1 MMKHV
6 HWVHDE
12 GRQRGFTLI
21 ELMAVLAIVAIIALW
36 GVPSYFDFV
45 KKRQTNSAAVQMAAS
60 LQLARSEAMTVGR
73 EVAVCGANAAGS
85 ACSTSGNAFGD
96 RWLVYI
102 PLGAE
107 GIRVIQVYE
116 SSGVS
121 VTSSCGAIKVS
132 AMGRY
137 PSCTV
142 KILPTSNE
150 ANLGKTITVTPTGLA
165 VADGAS

>member
-1 MMKHV
+1 MKHV

-21 ELMAVLAIVAIIALW
+21 ELMAVIAMVAVIAMW

-45 KKRQTNSAAVQMAAS
+45 KKRQANSAAVQMVAS

-85 ACSTSGNAFGD
+85 ACTSSTAFND
-96 RWLVYI
+96 RWMVYI
-102 PLGAE
+102 PDGSSVL
-107 GIRVIQVYE
+107 RVIQVYE
-116 SSGVS
+116 TSGVL
-121 VTSSCGAIKVS
+121 VTVTGCGAIKVS

-137 PSCTV
+137 PNCTV
-142 KILPTSNE
+142 RVLPVSGSGS
-150 ANLGKTITVTPTGLA
+150 LGKTITVTATGLE
-165 VADGAS
+165 VADGA